1 MAAFLLR
8 RLANYAV
15 LVVLAASLAYLLAA
29 AALTPRANYEGR
41 APRPPEAV
49 VDAQLTRFN
58 LNDRTPL
65 AERYG
70 TWVAGLARGDFGRT
84 WQGEPVNAE
93 LWRRL
98 GVSLRLLVLGA
109 VLGSA
114 LGVLAGAYA
123 AVRRGRAAD
132 LLVTFLSYLVLAVPV
147 FVLAVLLQI
156 VASRTNQAT
165 GLRVFEWV
173 GETTPGASDGPFG
186 ALGGLGD
193 RVRHLL
199 LPTATIALAQFAL
212 YSRYQ
217 RSMML
222 DVLQADFVRTARAKG
237 LRRRDA
243 LLRHGLRTA
252 LIPMTTYFAYTSGLL
267 LLGGMFTE
275 KLFGWHGVGEWL
287 IDSVTR
293 GDVNAVAA
301 VNCVAAAAVLLAG
314 MASDV
319 MYGVLDPRVR
329 TGAVA

>member
-123 AVRRGRAAD
+123 AVRRGRTAD

-186 ALGGLGD
+186 ALGGLAD

-319 MYGVLDPRVR
+319 MYGILDPRVR